1 MIEERVVARR
11 EIQREIQSAAEVAPA
26 LDWAEEMIRRGLPAG
41 PVVMILT
48 RPRRT
53 LEQNAKLWAMLR
65 DIARQCEL
73 VINGVGVRASEED
86 WKEVFTAAL
95 RGEQRLAQGIDGRV
109 VMLGARTS
117 RMRVDELSELIELI
131 YAYGSER
138 NVNWS
143 ADSLAEMKE
152 TEQAA

>member
-1 MIEERVVARR
+1 MSRR
-11 EIQREIQSAAEVAPA
+11 EIQREIRTIAELAPA
-26 LDWAEEMIRRGLPAG
+26 LEWAGEMIRKGLSAG

-53 LEQNAKLWAMLR
+53 LEQNAKLWALLR
-65 DIARQCEL
+65 DVSAQCSL
-73 VINGVGVRASEED
+73 VINGESVKASAED

-131 YAYGSER
+131 YAYGSEQG
-138 NVNWS
+138 VNWS
-143 ADSLAEMKE
+143 ADIAAELPKNRE
-152 TEQAA
+152 AA